1 MSAYVDRFGSE
12 NGLRWFSEGIE
23 LEEALGRQ
31 CESLAEQ
38 VEQLKSELS
47 QAKEQLEAAA
57 SVGEEPIDVGEL
69 QINDKK
75 RLSDFF
81 SNQSE
86 N

>member
-1 MSAYVDRFGSE
+1 LSE
-12 NGLRWFSEGIE
+12 
-23 LEEALGRQ
+23 
-31 CESLAEQ
+31 
-38 VEQLKSELS
+38 
-47 QAKEQLEAAA
+47 AKEQLEAAA